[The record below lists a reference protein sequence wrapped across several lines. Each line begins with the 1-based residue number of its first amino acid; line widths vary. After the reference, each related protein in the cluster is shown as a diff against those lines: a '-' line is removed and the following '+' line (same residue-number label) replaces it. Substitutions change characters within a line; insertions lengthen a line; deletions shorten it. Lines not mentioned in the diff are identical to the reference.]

1 MCYNGTDTQDVP
13 TEQRMMTLSRNRQ
26 TGSTIKPDFN
36 VTDLGVQASGPSG
49 AREPANQEG
58 PVLHPSARYA
68 RLSRLSYGEEG
79 VGNSLFH
86 DDNLEV
92 LRELQEQLAGKV
104 ACVYI
109 DPPYNNRERY
119 RHYSDTLS
127 HEEWLTRVT
136 ARLELLRP
144 LLSANGSLWISIDDR
159 EVHYLKVAA
168 DRVFGRNNFV
178 STIVWEQRTTRE
190 NRKVFSNNHEYIL
203 VYAAEPRAFKAYR
216 NLLPVGPEQLSRYRN
231 PDSDPR
237 GPWQSVSANV
247 QNGHAV
253 SSQYYDVVGPNG
265 RVHSPPEGRCWVYSE
280 RRMQEEIAIGNIWF
294 GESGEGVPRIKKFL
308 NGHRAGLTPET
319 LWTSAE
325 VGTTDEAKKQL
336 LQLFPEERIFDT
348 PKPERLLSRI
358 LEIATNEGDLVL
370 DAYLGSGTTAAVAHK
385 MNRQYVGIERGEQAI
400 SYCAARIRMVIG
412 GDDTG
417 VSADVGWTGGGGVDF
432 YTNRRR
438 DARRRDVGN

>member
-1 MCYNGTDTQDVP
+1 
-13 TEQRMMTLSRNRQ
+13 MTLSRSRQ
-26 TGSTIKPDFN
+26 ADSTTKPDLN
-36 VTDLGVQASGPSG
+36 VMDLGGQVSGPSG
-49 AREPANQEG
+49 AREPANEEG
-58 PVLHPSARYA
+58 PVLRSSARY
-68 RLSRLSYGEEG
+68 RILSRLSYGEEG

-86 DDNLEV
+86 DDNLKV
-92 LRELQEQLAGKV
+92 LRELQEQLVGKV
-104 ACVYI
+104 TCVYI

-119 RHYSDTLS
+119 RHYPDKLS
-127 HEEWLTRVT
+127 HEEWLTQVT

-144 LLSANGSLWISIDDR
+144 LLSVNGSLWMSIDDR

-168 DRVFGRNNFV
+168 DGVFGRKNFV
-178 STIVWEQRTTRE
+178 STIVWQQRTTRE

-203 VYAAEPRAFKAYR
+203 VYAAEPRTFKAYR
-216 NLLPVGPEQLSRYRN
+216 NPLPVGPEQLSRYRN

-237 GPWQSVSANV
+237 GRWQSVSANV
-247 QNGHAV
+247 QNGHAI

-280 RRMQEEIAIGNIWF
+280 RRMQEEIAAGNIWF
-294 GESGEGVPRIKKFL
+294 GESGNGVPRIKKFL

-319 LWTSAE
+319 LWTSDQ

-336 LQLFPEERIFDT
+336 LQLFPEEPIFDT

-358 LEIATNEGDLVL
+358 LEIATKEGDLVL

-385 MNRQYVGIERGEQAI
+385 MNRRYVGIERGEQAI
-400 SYCAARIRMVIG
+400 SYCAARIRMVID
-412 GDDTG
+412 GDSSG
-417 VSADVGWTGGGGVDF
+417 VSGDVGWTGGGGVDF

-438 DARRRDVGN
+438 HPDTRRRDVGN